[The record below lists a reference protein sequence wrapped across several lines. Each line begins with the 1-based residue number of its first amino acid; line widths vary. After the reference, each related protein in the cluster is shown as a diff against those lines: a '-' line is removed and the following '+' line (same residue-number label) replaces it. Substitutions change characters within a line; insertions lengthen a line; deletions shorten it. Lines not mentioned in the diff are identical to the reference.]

1 MTIEKAINGSAAVLK
16 IDGVLDTETAPELES
31 VLDSSELAGIVD
43 LTLDFEQVEYVSSAG
58 LRVILKQQSLM
69 NRKGKMK
76 IIHVNESVMEIFE
89 ITGFT
94 SIMSIE

>member
-1 MTIEKAINGSAAVLK
+1 MTIEKVINGNAAVLK
-16 IDGVLDTETAPELES
+16 INGVLDTETAPILET
-31 VLDSSELAGIVD
+31 VLDSELAGIDD

-69 NRKGKMK
+69 NKIGKMK
-76 IIHVNESVMEIFE
+76 IIHVNESVLEIFE

-94 SIMSIE
+94 SIMTIE